1 MQERKA
7 VEQHLI
13 AQADAAT
20 RVGVVFVHGIG
31 QQSESSTVREFGGPL
46 LHWLQEWHKRRELDL
61 CVTSADLSYGELAER
76 PARFTIDVAGVEGHP
91 AQTWIF
97 AEAWWASRLSA
108 PNLDEMT
115 WWGLKSAVVRCL
127 RLAEVVVASFRKLPG
142 SPKAIIE
149 VVSSILLFI
158 GYVSAAILSIP
169 LILGLYALAQIPGP
183 VERAVMGLRN
193 FVQDQIGDFY
203 TFMWDDIQA
212 VHVRGS
218 VAAAIH
224 FLVEKRECER
234 IAVIAHSQGTVVAYD
249 ALCSGVVLPDDL
261 ARVKTFVT
269 FGSALNNAWD
279 RRLVPERTCR
289 VRESLPASIRW
300 INVWSAYDPVSGGAI
315 KPPTTRA
322 PDEKPIRPPDED
334 LEVTNW
340 MNVILDHGGYFSN
353 REEFLSRIAQE
364 LESPGARERSRFF
377 PDDGERWWRDRRRDR
392 VLTLVSW
399 RVVAM
404 LAFVVGVVAR
414 IRAADRLRAD
424 GEAVW
429 AWLMTLPIVGGLVT
443 FIDEHAMWLAWS
455 ERLGARLLGIAFWLI
470 VLGAAYIGV
479 SWLAFVPWH
488 DNAGQRSAGRGR
500 PPASQIAI
508 IVASSIAMF
517 FAIAVGIAVMTSAP
531 ALRRP

>member
-1 MQERKA
+1 MQERQA
-7 VEQHLI
+7 VERHLI
-13 AQADAAT
+13 AQTGAST

-46 LHWLQEWHKRRELDL
+46 LHWLQEWHKRRDLDL
-61 CVTSADLSYGELAER
+61 CVTSADLTYGEVAER
-76 PARFTIDVAGVEGHP
+76 PGRFTLDVGPAEGHP

-127 RLAEVVVASFRKLPG
+127 RLAEVVVDSFRKLPG

-149 VVSSILLFI
+149 VLSSILLFI

-169 LILGLYALAQIPGP
+169 LILGLYLLAQIPGP

-224 FLVEKRECER
+224 FLVEKRGCER
-234 IAVIAHSQGTVVAYD
+234 IAMIAHSQGTVVAYD
-249 ALCSGVVLPDDL
+249 ALCSGAVLPEDL
-261 ARVKTFVT
+261 ERVKTFVT

-279 RRLVPERTCR
+279 KRLVPERTCR
-289 VRESLPASIRW
+289 LREPLPAGIRW
-300 INVWSAYDPVSGGAI
+300 INVWSAYDPVAGG
-315 KPPTTRA
+315 PLRT
-322 PDEKPIRPPDED
+322 PDHIRRPDED

-340 MNVILDHGGYFSN
+340 MNVILDHGGYFAN
-353 REEFLSRIAQE
+353 REEFLSRLAQE

-377 PDDGERWWRDRRRDR
+377 PEHGERPWRERRRDR
-392 VLTLVSW
+392 VLTLVTW

-404 LAFVVGVVAR
+404 LGFAVGAIAR
-414 IRAADRLRAD
+414 IRSADRLRAD

-429 AWLMTLPIVGGLVT
+429 AWLMTLPVVGGLVT
-443 FIDEHAMWLAWS
+443 FIDEHAMWLVWT
-455 ERLGARLLGIAFWLI
+455 ERLGARLLGIAFWLA
-470 VLGAAYIGV
+470 VLGLAYIGV

-500 PPASQIAI
+500 PPTTQRGI
-508 IVASSIAMF
+508 IVASSLAMF
-517 FAIAVGIAVMTSAP
+517 VAIALGIALMIQAP

>member
-1 MQERKA
+1 MQERQA
-7 VEQHLI
+7 VERHLI
-13 AQADAAT
+13 EQAGDAT

-31 QQSESSTVREFGGPL
+31 QQSESYTVREFGGPL
-46 LHWLQEWHKRRELDL
+46 LHWLQEWHKRRDRDL
-61 CVTSADLSYGELAER
+61 CVTSSDLSYGEPAER
-76 PARFTIDVAGVEGHP
+76 PARFTLELDAAEGRP

-97 AEAWWASRLSA
+97 AEAWWAARLSA

-115 WWGLKSAVVRCL
+115 WWGLKSAIVRCL
-127 RLAEVVVASFRKLPG
+127 RLAEVVVDSFRKLPT

-149 VVSSILLFI
+149 VLSSILLFL
-158 GYVSAAILSIP
+158 GYVTAAILSIP
-169 LILGLYALAQIPGP
+169 LILGLYLLAQIPGP

-249 ALCSGVVLPDDL
+249 ALCSGAVLPEDL

-279 RRLVPERTCR
+279 KRLVPARTCR
-289 VRESLPASIRW
+289 LRTALPTSINW
-300 INVWSAYDPVSGGAI
+300 INVWSAYDPVSGGDLR
-315 KPPTTRA
+315 T
-322 PDEKPIRPPDED
+322 PDHIRRPDED

-340 MNVILDHGGYFSN
+340 MNVILDHGGYFTN
-353 REEFLSRIAQE
+353 REEFLSRLAQE
-364 LESPGARERSRFF
+364 LESPGARQRSRFF
-377 PDDGERWWRDRRRDR
+377 PEEGEKGWRERRRDR
-392 VLTLVSW
+392 VLTLVTW
-399 RVVAM
+399 RVGAM
-404 LAFVVGVVAR
+404 LAFAVGVVAR
-414 IRAADRLRAD
+414 IRASDRLRAD

-429 AWLMTLPIVGGLVT
+429 AWLMSLPIVGGAVT
-443 FIDEHAMWLAWS
+443 FIDQHAEWLAFM
-455 ERLGARLLGIAFWLI
+455 ERLGARLLGIAFWLL
-470 VLGAAYIGV
+470 VLGAAYVAV

-488 DNAGQRSAGRGR
+488 DNAGQRSAGIRP
-500 PPASQIAI
+500 PPASQRAI
-508 IVASSIAMF
+508 IIASSAAMF
-517 FAIAVGIAVMTSAP
+517 FAIAVGILVMVQAP

>member
-1 MQERKA
+1 MQERQV

-13 AQADAAT
+13 GHTGSAT

-31 QQSESSTVREFGGPL
+31 QQSESYTVRQFGGPL
-46 LHWLQEWHKRRELDL
+46 LHWLQEWHKRRERDL
-61 CVTSADLSYGELAER
+61 CVTSADLTYGELAER
-76 PARFTIDVAGVEGHP
+76 PARFTLDLAAAEGHP
-91 AQTWIF
+91 AQTWIL
-97 AEAWWASRLSA
+97 AEAWWAARLSA

-149 VVSSILLFI
+149 VVSSVLLFI
-158 GYVSAAILSIP
+158 GYVAAAILSIP
-169 LILGLYALAQIPGP
+169 LILGLYVLAQIPGP
-183 VERAVMGLRN
+183 VEQAVMGLRN

-212 VHVRGS
+212 VHIRGS

-224 FLVEKRECER
+224 FLVEKRQCER

-249 ALCSGVVLPDDL
+249 ALCSSAVLPEDL

-279 RRLVPERTCR
+279 KRLVPARTCR
-289 VRESLPASIRW
+289 LREPLPEGIRW
-300 INVWSAYDPVSGGAI
+300 INMWAAYDPVAGGDLRT
-315 KPPTTRA
+315 PPH
-322 PDEKPIRPPDED
+322 IRPPDEQ

-340 MNVILDHGGYFSN
+340 MNVILDHGGYFTN
-353 REEFLSRIAQE
+353 REEFWSRIAQE
-364 LESPGARERSRFF
+364 LESPGARTNSRFF
-377 PDDGERWWRDRRRDR
+377 PESGEQGWRDRRRDR
-392 VLTLVSW
+392 VLTLVTW

-404 LAFVVGVVAR
+404 LAFAVGVVAR

-429 AWLMTLPIVGGLVT
+429 AWLMTLPILGGAVT
-443 FIDEHAMWLAWS
+443 FIDQHAAWLALA
-455 ERLGARLLGIAFWLI
+455 ERLGARLLGIGFWLAI
-470 VLGAAYIGV
+470 LGAAYVGIN
-479 SWLAFVPWH
+479 WLAFASWH
-488 DNAGQRSAGRGR
+488 DNAGQRSTGAGR
-500 PPASQIAI
+500 PPASQRAI
-508 IVASSIAMF
+508 IVASSAAMF
-517 FAIAVGIAVMTSAP
+517 FAIAIGILVMIQAP

>member
-1 MQERKA
+1 MQERQA

-13 AQADAAT
+13 AKAGDAI

-31 QQSESSTVREFGGPL
+31 QQSESYTVREFGGPL
-46 LHWLQEWHKRRELDL
+46 LHWLQEWHKRRDRDL
-61 CVTSADLSYGELAER
+61 CVSSSDLTYGELAQR
-76 PARFTIDVAGVEGHP
+76 PARFKLDLEKDGEHP
-91 AQTWIF
+91 AQTWFF
-97 AEAWWASRLSA
+97 AEAWWAARLSA

-115 WWGLKSAVVRCL
+115 WWGLKSAVVRCA
-127 RLAEVVVASFRKLPG
+127 RLAEVVIASFRKLPQ

-149 VVSSILLFI
+149 VVSSLLLFL
-158 GYVSAAILSIP
+158 GYVAAAIFSIP
-169 LILGLYALAQIPGP
+169 LILGLYVLAQIPGP

-218 VAAAIH
+218 VAAAIR
-224 FLVEKRECER
+224 FLLDKGGCER

-249 ALCSGVVLPDDL
+249 ALCSDAVPPADL

-279 RRLVPERTCR
+279 KRLVPARTCR
-289 VRESLPASIRW
+289 LRKPLPEKIRW

-315 KPPTTRA
+315 KIPEPSKK
-322 PDEKPIRPPDED
+322 DDVPIRAPDED
-334 LEVTNW
+334 LEITNG
-340 MNVILDHGGYFSN
+340 MNVILDHGGYFAN
-353 REEFLSRIAQE
+353 REEFWSRIAQE
-364 LESPGARERSRFF
+364 LESPGARPSSRFF
-377 PDDGERWWRDRRRDR
+377 PENGEKGWRDRRRDR
-392 VLTLVSW
+392 VLTLVTW

-404 LAFVVGVVAR
+404 LAFALGVIAR
-414 IRAADRLRAD
+414 IFASDRLRAD

-429 AWLMTLPIVGGLVT
+429 AWLMTLPIVGGAVM
-443 FIDEHAMWLAWS
+443 FIDQHAMWLAWT
-455 ERLGARLLGIAFWLI
+455 ERLGARVLGIGFWLA
-470 VLGAAYIGV
+470 VLGAAYVAI

-488 DNAGQRSAGRGR
+488 DNAGQRSAGTGR
-500 PPASQIAI
+500 PPASQRTI

-517 FAIAVGIAVMTSAP
+517 FAILIGTLVMIQAP

>member
-1 MQERKA
+1 MQERQT

-13 AQADAAT
+13 AQTGAAT

-31 QQSESSTVREFGGPL
+31 QQSESSTLREFGGPL
-46 LHWLQEWHKRRELDL
+46 LHWLQEWHKRREKDL
-61 CVTSADLSYGELAER
+61 CVASSDLSYGELAER
-76 PARFTIDVAGVEGHP
+76 PARFTIDLTAVEGHP

-115 WWGLKSAVVRCL
+115 WWGLKSAVVRSL
-127 RLAEVVVASFRKLPG
+127 RLAEVVVATFRKLPG

-149 VVSSILLFI
+149 VVSSVLLFI

-169 LILGLYALAQIPGP
+169 LILGLYVLAQIPGP

-218 VAAAIH
+218 VAAAIR

-234 IAVIAHSQGTVVAYD
+234 IAVVAHSQGTVVAYD
-249 ALCSGVVLPDDL
+249 ALCSGAVLPADL
-261 ARVKTFVT
+261 ARVTTFIT

-289 VRESLPASIRW
+289 LREPLPAAIRW

-315 KPPTTRA
+315 KTPDPRG
-322 PDEKPIRPPDED
+322 DEKAIRPPDED

-340 MNVILDHGGYFSN
+340 MNVILDHGGYFVN
-353 REEFLSRIAQE
+353 REEFLSRLAQE
-364 LESPGARERSRFF
+364 LESPGQRERSRFF
-377 PDDGERWWRDRRRDR
+377 PQQGERAWHERRRDR

-404 LAFVVGVVAR
+404 LGFAVGVVAR

-429 AWLMTLPIVGGLVT
+429 AWLMTLPIVGGVVT
-443 FIDEHAMWLAWS
+443 FIDEHASWLAWS
-455 ERLGARLLGIAFWLI
+455 ERLGARLLGIAFWLL
-470 VLGAAYIGV
+470 VLGAAYIAV

-488 DNAGQRSAGRGR
+488 DNAGQRSAGTGR
-500 PPASQIAI
+500 PPASQRAF
-508 IVASSIAMF
+508 IVASSIAMY
-517 FAIAVGIAVMTSAP
+517 FAIAVGVAVMIAAP